1 MLMSILLSLSQVK
14 EHEDSSWCLIWH
26 VHNIYWRNFYSNIN
40 MQFLLAHHI
49 AALASRREDFYYI
62 TLNVRYEILCLIIL
76 YWVTALLSVIY
87 ACIEL
92 NKKGISS
99 EVRSLILKRHCLTI
113 VFFICA
119 SSYVLFGSVIVLH
132 FRKDGK

>member
-1 MLMSILLSLSQVK
+1 MPIYIVTSTFVSVVIAWQTTERRSQAWLRYTILS
-14 EHEDSSWCLIWH
+14 
-26 VHNIYWRNFYSNIN
+26 
-40 MQFLLAHHI
+40 
-49 AALASRREDFYYI
+49 
-62 TLNVRYEILCLIIL
+62 LIIL

-113 VFFICA
+113 IFFICA

-132 FRKDGK
+132 FSDQKQEEYNNWYVLVLKLLFQS